1 MSTALILVSLDIRFF
16 TTPSVPWLGSTSPTY
31 KDTDGDGIPDKV
43 EEKAAE
49 VKTKARRVKKELKDV
64 VKEVKDVKDAVVG
77 EKKPKRRGRPR
88 KK

>member
-1 MSTALILVSLDIRFF
+1 MTKLIGIILLIAIAAAAAVWIGTKFF
-16 TTPSVPWLGSTSPTY
+16 KLY
-31 KDTDGDGIPDKV
+31 KDSDGDGIPDKV

-49 VKTKARRVKKELKDV
+49 VKTKVRRVKKELKDV